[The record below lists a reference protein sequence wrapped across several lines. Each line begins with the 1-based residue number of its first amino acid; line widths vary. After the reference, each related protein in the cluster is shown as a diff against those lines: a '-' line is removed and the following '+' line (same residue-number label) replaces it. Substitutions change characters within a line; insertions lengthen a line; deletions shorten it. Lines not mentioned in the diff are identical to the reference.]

1 MVLLCRLL
9 QSPQE
14 IFFCFILGLLF
25 FCFVLLKKKKRL
37 KEYTSV
43 YEKRWIIRYPRK
55 INRNEYAKLR
65 KNGLKRQK
73 IHKYLAEH
81 YKENKHKLFSSVN
94 EFDQEIV
101 INKLKCSRENL

>member
-1 MVLLCRLL
+1 MRCGTVMQAITVSTGDLFLFYFRVA
-9 QSPQE
+9 
-14 IFFCFILGLLF
+14 F
-25 FCFVLLKKKKRL
+25 FCFVLLKKRL
-37 KEYTSV
+37 KKYTSV

-65 KNGLKRQK
+65 KNRLKRQK